1 METQSIERS
10 QRINLGADNL
20 QFSDNTY
27 RKLYYF
33 LAAIWLILFVFA
45 LSKDNSGYFEKFGM
59 PSIYFICGMLYFFK
73 AHFELSPISKYA
85 PHFIISDSTIKI
97 KTGVFK
103 NSLFINWDDIKK
115 IELGNYK
122 IGIKDKTGLQ
132 YYPYKTRKE
141 TSIKIKRTIEG
152 IAAQK
157 GIEVDNLL
165 KR

>member
-1 METQSIERS
+1 MEAQSIEQI
-10 QRINLGADNL
+10 QRINLRSDNL
-20 QFSDNTY
+20 NYSDNTY

-33 LAAIWLILFVFA
+33 LAAFWLLLVVFA

-59 PSIYFICGMLYFFK
+59 PSIYFISGILYFFK
-73 AHFELSPISKYA
+73 AHFELSSTSKYA
-85 PHFIISDSTIKI
+85 PHFMISQNGLKI

-132 YYPYKTRKE
+132 YYPYRTTKE

-157 GIEVDNLL
+157 GIEVENLL
-165 KR
+165 RK